1 MSGGKDEKTLFH
13 RILPATARRL
23 TSTTSVDWHLKAKN
37 KKCNVGLIENYC
49 ITVSMQKISTIHKLI
64 QQILG
69 YHELND
75 HAHFWPG
82 RPKNHWNNFLLSWI
96 CTTMQKI
103 SSFHQF
109 ILEIQQILESRD
121 QTGQTHFWPSEPK
134 IFWSTFNLCEFVST
148 CKKSG
153 YFIDLFWR
161 YGWLKNPAIWLAENI
176 LAHISGTKIFP
187 NMGFVQE
194 HSK

>member
-1 MSGGKDEKTLFH
+1 MSGGKDEQTLIH
-13 RILPATARRL
+13 WILPATARGL
-23 TSTTSVDWHLKAKN
+23 TSANAVDWNLKAKN
-37 KKCNVGLIENYC
+37 KMCNVALIKNYC
-49 ITVSMQKISTIHKLI
+49 ITVSMQKVSSIHKLI

-69 YHELND
+69 SHELND
-75 HAHFWPG
+75 YTHFWPG
-82 RPKNHWNNFLLSWI
+82 PPKNHWNNFLLSCI

-109 ILEIQQILESRD
+109 ILEIQPILESHD
-121 QTGQTHFWPSEPK
+121 QLAKPISGHANPK

-161 YGWLKNPAIWLAENI
+161 YSWLKNAAIWLAENI
-176 LAHISGTKIFP
+176 LTHFSRTRISL
-187 NMGFVQE
+187 NMALSLFWT
-194 HSK
+194 

>member
-1 MSGGKDEKTLFH
+1 
-13 RILPATARRL
+13 
-23 TSTTSVDWHLKAKN
+23 
-37 KKCNVGLIENYC
+37 
-49 ITVSMQKISTIHKLI
+49 MQKISSIHKLI
-64 QQILG
+64 QQILA

-75 HAHFWPG
+75 HTHFWP
-82 RPKNHWNNFLLSWI
+82 RPPKNHWNNFLLSWI

-109 ILEIQQILESRD
+109 ILEIQPILESRD
-121 QTGQTHFWPSEPK
+121 QTGHTHSGHANPK
-134 IFWSTFNLCEFVST
+134 FFWSTFNSYEFAST
-148 CKKSG
+148 YKKSG

-176 LAHISGTKIFP
+176 LVHISGTRIFP